1 MNYPALYEKAFNNV
15 PLGLLVLNAEK
26 RVVLWNDWL
35 ILKTHISES
44 DAIGKTLIELFP
56 KMNCARF
63 DCALEQL
70 FGFKAPQIISQI
82 LNQYLIPIELE
93 KKSHVN
99 FKYMQQHVEI
109 LPLEMGSDLFAL
121 IVIQDLTS
129 VAHQRNVLMQ
139 MGKKFEDQTYHDPLT
154 GVYNRRFLSSYLEKL
169 ISWSKHNNAE
179 IGCVMMDIDFFKKI
193 NDQFGH
199 EKGDEV
205 IIFFI
210 TLLRKVVRPSDVLVR
225 YGGEEF
231 LLIIS
236 NATQEMMIAVS
247 ERILANFEKES
258 AGSVGIQVTCSAGV
272 AVWQPNENQLSFAEL
287 IERADAALYKAKN
300 NGRNR
305 VEW

>member
-1 MNYPALYEKAFNNV
+1 MYEKAFHSM
-15 PLGLLVLNAEK
+15 PLGQLVLNAEY
-26 RVVLWNDWL
+26 RIVLWNDWL
-35 ILKTHISES
+35 IMKTHISES
-44 DAIGKTLIELFP
+44 DAIGKTLVELFP
-56 KMNCARF
+56 KMNCDRF
-63 DCALEQL
+63 NCALEQL
-70 FGFKAPQIISQI
+70 FDFKAPQIISQI
-82 LNQYLIPIELE
+82 LNQYLIPIEIE
-93 KKSHVN
+93 KKSNMN

-109 LPLEMGSDLFAL
+109 LPLEEGADLFAL

-129 VAHQRNVLMQ
+129 FVHQRNVLMR

-154 GVYNRRFLSSYLEKL
+154 GIYNRRFLSSYLEKL
-169 ISWSKHNNAE
+169 MSWSKRNDAE
-179 IGCVMMDIDFFKKI
+179 IGCVMMDIDHFKKI

-205 IIFFI
+205 IVFFI
-210 TLLRKVVRPSDVLVR
+210 NMLRKVVRPSDVLVR

-247 ERILANFEKES
+247 ERILANFEKASTE
-258 AGSVGIQVTCSAGV
+258 SVGISVTCSAGV
-272 AVWQPNENQLSFAEL
+272 AVWKPNENRLSPIKF
-287 IERADAALYKAKN
+287 IECADVALYKAKN

>member
-1 MNYPALYEKAFNNV
+1 MNYATLYEKAFHSM
-15 PLGLLVLNAEK
+15 PLGLLVLNAQY
-26 RVVLWNDWL
+26 RIVLWNDWL
-35 ILKTHISES
+35 IMKTHISES
-44 DAIGKTLIELFP
+44 DAIGKTLVELFP

-63 DCALEQL
+63 NYALEQL

-93 KKSHVN
+93 KNANMN
-99 FKYMQQHVEI
+99 FEYMQQHVEI
-109 LPLEMGSDLFAL
+109 LPLEEGADLFAL
-121 IVIQDLTS
+121 IIIQDLTS
-129 VAHQRNVLMQ
+129 VVHQRNVLMQ

-169 ISWSKHNNAE
+169 MLWSKRNNAE
-179 IGCVMMDIDFFKKI
+179 IGCAMMDIDHFKKI

-210 TLLRKVVRPSDVLVR
+210 SMLRKVVRPSDVLIR

-231 LLIIS
+231 LLVIS

-258 AGSVGIQVTCSAGV
+258 TGSLGIHVTCSAGV
-272 AVWQPNENQLSFAEL
+272 AVWKPNENQSLFAKL
-287 IERADAALYKAKN
+287 IEHADAALYKAKN
-300 NGRNR
+300 SGRNR